1 MWISTLHNQFR
12 QLQLNG
18 QHAASRE
25 HRTDTGGVSGFVCF
39 FLLMLLC
46 CVHDFW
52 CLNLLLNRELQ
63 AVIKD
68 KSKALKIQNQK
79 ILQVYELIPSCLW
92 VLHFQNHHP
101 ASPSTYVLS
110 LKSMKTENR
119 FTTLTCKC
127 KPTKQS
133 LTLLNHK
140 NLANSWFYFS
150 DNF

>member
-12 QLQLNG
+12 QLQLTANMLPQG
-18 QHAASRE
+18 SIEQ
-25 HRTDTGGVSGFVCF
+25 TQVVFLVLFVF
-39 FLLMLLC
+39 FNLC
-46 CVHDFW
+46 CCVVSMTSDVW
-52 CLNLLLNRELQ
+52 IYLLNRELQ
-63 AVIKD
+63 AIIKD

-92 VLHFQNHHP
+92 VLHFQNHRP

-127 KPTKQS
+127 KPTKQL

>member
-12 QLQLNG
+12 QLQLTANMLPQG
-18 QHAASRE
+18 SIEQ
-25 HRTDTGGVSGFVCF
+25 TQVVFLVLFVF